1 MECPYC
7 GTRNLP
13 GTIVCNNCGAILRE
27 IKRAR
32 PAPKERAG
40 GGGGIA
46 GAARALFAGNRARSQ
61 AAALQGRIKAVLE
74 KLEEATQKAVQD
86 GTVTGQMRLD
96 MGTADLLQDQI
107 ERGVQEYQFAQKA
120 GVSGPEFTNNAGV
133 ALARRGHL
141 AQALDMFPRAAQ
153 GSASQPPSSP
163 LAAPH
168 ANMAHALCRL
178 FNGTNSDVLEQAVR
192 EARQASELEP
202 QSPTPPNRLGMI
214 FCLQQQYPEAQAAFG
229 AALRLAGSDGAA
241 QAEAL
246 NNLGVAHALSGD
258 LASAASQFG
267 NALAQEPSHG
277 RALTNQ
283 AVLLAEMGSF
293 DDAVER
299 LQRAAHID
307 PLSALVRSNY
317 GFALSRMLAINE
329 GIREF
334 KEAISLDTHLV
345 EPLYNQAKSYGDE
358 GINDF
363 AERYIMRALQ
373 LAPRSW
379 QALTLLGVIKLN
391 QGQDAQAVQSFQTA
405 RQIRPQEVMIL
416 TDLAIALVLTG
427 NDAIAE
433 STFHEAARLAPQDY
447 EINLHL
453 GWLYLRQGQ
462 TSASTAELAIAL
474 DQNDNL
480 AIGHNNYGLCE
491 AEMANPQ
498 EALRRFRRAL
508 QIAPDLTPV
517 YYQLGS
523 AYALLGDMP
532 SAIESWER
540 NAKEEPGN
548 ADCYCNLGVAY
559 YKAGKMDRA
568 VAEFRHVITVR
579 QNRMDDYSNLGLAY
593 AKQGMALKATA
604 KKNDDPRLKEA
615 LEKHKLAIEM
625 FDRALAILPSN
636 VMLHSNR
643 GLACYFANRPEE
655 AMQEWGHVSRLDPGY
670 ARRRGQKQQTEF
682 DETQVNFVALN
693 PRERA
698 LSVPPKTPDYQAQYA
713 FSYDLDEW
721 ELIIS
726 NPALAPLP
734 QQLRQAR
741 QLERAANLQQ

>member
-32 PAPKERAG
+32 PAPKERAAPSAG
-40 GGGGIA
+40 LA
-46 GAARALFAGNRARSQ
+46 GAARALFGGSRARSQ
-61 AAALQGRIKAVLE
+61 ANALQGRIKAVFE
-74 KLEEATQKAVQD
+74 KLDEAAQKAVQD

-120 GVSGPEFTNNAGV
+120 GMSGPEFTNNAGV

-153 GSASQPPSSP
+153 GSAAQSPSAPP
-163 LAAPH
+163 AAPH
-168 ANMAHALCRL
+168 ANMAHALARL
-178 FNGTNSDVLEQAVR
+178 FNGANSDVLEQAAR
-192 EARQASELEP
+192 EARQGAGLEP
-202 QSPTPPNRLGMI
+202 QSPTPPNRMGMI
-214 FCLQQQYPEAQAAFG
+214 FCLQNQYPEALAAFG
-229 AALRLAGSDGAA
+229 TALRLAGSEAAA
-241 QAEAL
+241 QADAL

-258 LASAASQFG
+258 RESAAAQFD
-267 NALAQEPSHG
+267 NALAQEPSHA

-283 AVLLAEMGSF
+283 AVLLAEQSSF
-293 DDAVER
+293 DDASDR

-307 PLSALVRSNY
+307 PHSALVRNNY
-317 GFALSRMLAINE
+317 GYALSRMAAINE

-334 KEAISLDTHLV
+334 KEAIMLDAHLM
-345 EPLYNQAKSYGDE
+345 EPLLNQAKSYGDE

-363 AERYIMRALQ
+363 AERYVMRALQ

-391 QGQDAQAVQSFQTA
+391 QGQAASAVQSFQAA
-405 RQIRPQEVMIL
+405 RQLRPQETMIL
-416 TDLAIALVLTG
+416 TNLALALVLTG

-433 STFHEAARLAPQDY
+433 TTFQAASRLAPQDY

-474 DQNDNL
+474 EQNDNL

-508 QIAPDLTPV
+508 QIDPNLSPV

-523 AYALLGDMP
+523 AYAMLGDMP
-532 SAIESWER
+532 SAIEAWER
-540 NAKEEPGN
+540 NAKEESGN

-568 VAEFRHVITVR
+568 VAEFRHVITIR
-579 QNRMDDYSNLGLAY
+579 HNRLDDFSNLGLAY
-593 AKQGMALKATA
+593 AKQGMALKAAA
-604 KKNDDPRLKEA
+604 KKNDDPRLKDA

-625 FDRALAILPSN
+625 FDRALALVPSN

-643 GLACYFANRPEE
+643 GLACYFANRPED

-682 DETQVNFVALN
+682 DETQVNFVALD
-693 PRERA
+693 PIERA
-698 LSVPPKTPDYQAQYA
+698 LSLPPKTPDYQAQYA
-713 FSYDLDEW
+713 FSYDLDDW

-741 QLERAANLQQ
+741 QLERAANLQS

>member
-7 GTRNLP
+7 ETRNLP

-32 PAPKERAG
+32 PAPKERAAT
-40 GGGGIA
+40 GGGIA
-46 GAARALFAGNRARSQ
+46 GAARALFGGNRARSQ
-61 AAALQGRIKAVLE
+61 ASALQGRIKNVLE
-74 KLEEATQKAVQD
+74 KLEESAQKAVQD
-86 GTVTGQMRLD
+86 GSVTGQMRLD

-153 GSASQPPSSP
+153 PGLSGAGAASP
-163 LAAPH
+163 AAPH
-168 ANMAHALCRL
+168 ANMAHALSRL
-178 FNGTNSDVLEQAVR
+178 FNGANSDVLEQAAR
-192 EARQASELEP
+192 SARQASDLEP
-202 QSPTPPNRLGMI
+202 QSPTPQNRMGMV
-214 FCLQQQYPEAQAAFG
+214 FCLQNQFPEALAAFG
-229 AALRLAGSDGAA
+229 YALRLAGSDGAA
-241 QAEAL
+241 QADAL
-246 NNLGVAHALSGD
+246 NNMGVAHALSGD
-258 LASAASQFG
+258 ETSAAAQFG
-267 NALAQEPSHG
+267 NALAQDPGHG

-283 AVLLAEMGSF
+283 AVLAAQQGRF
-293 DDAVER
+293 DEAVER

-307 PLSALVRSNY
+307 PHSALVRSNHGY
-317 GFALSRMLAINE
+317 ALSRMMAINE

-334 KEAISLDTHLV
+334 KEAIMLDAQQM
-345 EPLYNQAKSYGDE
+345 EPLYNQAKSYADE
-358 GINDF
+358 QINDF

-379 QALTLLGVIKLN
+379 QALTLLGVIKFN
-391 QGQDAQAVQSFQTA
+391 QGQAAAAVQSFQAA
-405 RQIRPQEVMIL
+405 RQIRTQDTMIL
-416 TDLAIALVLTG
+416 SNLALALVMTG
-427 NDAIAE
+427 NDALAE
-433 STFHEAARLAPQDY
+433 STFQQASRLAPQDY

-508 QIAPDLTPV
+508 QIDPALSPV

-523 AYALLGDMP
+523 AYASLGDMP

-568 VAEFRHVITVR
+568 VAEFRHVITIR

-593 AKQGMALKATA
+593 AKQGMALKAAA

-625 FDRALAILPSN
+625 FDRALAIVPSN

-643 GLACYFANRPEE
+643 GLACYFANRPED

-693 PRERA
+693 SRERA
-698 LSVPPKTPDYQAQYA
+698 LSLPPKTPDYQAQYA
-713 FSYDLDEW
+713 FSYDLDDW

-726 NPALAPLP
+726 NPLLAPLP
-734 QQLRQAR
+734 QQIRQAR
-741 QLERAANLQQ
+741 QLERGC

>member
-32 PAPKERAG
+32 PAPKERASS
-40 GGGGIA
+40 GGGIA
-46 GAARALFAGNRARSQ
+46 GAARALFGGNRARSQ
-61 AAALQGRIKAVLE
+61 AAAWQGRIQSVLE
-74 KLEEATQKAVQD
+74 KLEETSQKAVQD
-86 GTVTGQMRLD
+86 GTATAQMRLD
-96 MGTADLLQDQI
+96 MGAAHLLQNQI
-107 ERGVQEYQFAQKA
+107 ERAVQEYQFAQKA
-120 GVSGPEFTNNAGV
+120 GASGPEFANNAGV

-153 GSASQPPSSP
+153 AVGAGSAAGQ
-163 LAAPH
+163 AAPPQ
-168 ANMAHALCRL
+168 ANLAHALSRL
-178 FNGTNSDVLEQAVR
+178 FNGVNGDVLEQGMLA
-192 EARQASELEP
+192 ARQASTLEP
-202 QSPTPPNRLGMI
+202 TSPTPHNRRGMI
-214 FCLQQQYPEAQAAFG
+214 LCLQQRYPEAAAAFG
-229 AALRLAGSDGAA
+229 QALKLAGANGPA
-241 QAEAL
+241 QADAL
-246 NNLGVAHALSGD
+246 NNLGVTHALSGD
-258 LASAASQFG
+258 LSSAASQFG
-267 NALAQEPSHG
+267 NALAQEASHA

-283 AVLLAEMGSF
+283 AVLMAEMGSF

-299 LQRAAHID
+299 LGRAAQID
-307 PLSALVRSNY
+307 PLSALVRNNH

-334 KEAISLDTHLV
+334 KEAINLDAQLM

-358 GINDF
+358 GISDF
-363 AERYIMRALQ
+363 AERYVMRALAV
-373 LAPRSW
+373 APRSW

-391 QGQDAQAVQSFQTA
+391 QGQGAQAVQSLRAA
-405 RQIRPQEVMIL
+405 RQLRPQEAMIL
-416 TDLAIALVLTG
+416 TNLALALVQT
-427 NDAIAE
+427 NNEAIAE
-433 STFHEAARLAPQDY
+433 STFQEASRLAPQDY

-474 DQNDNL
+474 DQNDSL

-491 AEMANPQ
+491 VEMANPQ

-508 QIAPDLTPV
+508 QIAPGLSPV
-517 YYQLGS
+517 YYQLGGT
-523 AYALLGDMP
+523 YALLGDMP
-532 SAIESWER
+532 AAIEAWER

-559 YKAGKMDRA
+559 YKAGKFDKAM
-568 VAEFRHVITVR
+568 AEFRHVITIR
-579 QNRMDDYSNLGLAY
+579 QNRMDDFSNMGLTY
-593 AKQGMALKATA
+593 AKQGMALKAAA

-615 LEKHKLAIEM
+615 IEKHRLAIEM

-643 GLACYFANRPEE
+643 GLACYFANRPED

-698 LSVPPKTPDYQAQYA
+698 LSLPPKTPDYQAQYA
-713 FSYDLDEW
+713 FSYDLDDW
-721 ELIIS
+721 ELILS

-734 QQLRQAR
+734 QQLRQVR
-741 QLERAANLQQ
+741 QLERTANLQ

>member
-7 GTRNLP
+7 ETRNLP

-32 PAPKERAG
+32 PLLKERPAASG
-40 GGGGIA
+40 GLA
-46 GAARALFAGNRARSQ
+46 GAARALFSGNRARSQ
-61 AAALQGRIKAVLE
+61 AAALQGRIKSVFD
-74 KLEEATQKAVQD
+74 KLDEAAQKAVQD
-86 GTVTGQMRLD
+86 GTASGQMRLD
-96 MGTADLLQDQI
+96 MGTAALLQDQI
-107 ERGVQEYQFAQKA
+107 ERSVQEFQFAQKA
-120 GVSGPEFTNNAGV
+120 GASGPEFSNNAGV

-141 AQALDMFPRAAQ
+141 AQALDMFPRAAPLVVS
-153 GSASQPPSSP
+153 SAPASLGAP
-163 LAAPH
+163 PH

-178 FNGTNSDVLEQAVR
+178 FNGTNGDVLEQAAR
-192 EARQASELEP
+192 AARQASEFEP
-202 QSPTPPNRLGMI
+202 QSPVSQNRIGLI
-214 FCLQQQYPEAQAAFG
+214 LCLQGQYADALEAFGYALQQAGADGFAQA
-229 AALRLAGSDGAA
+229 D
-241 QAEAL
+241 AL
-246 NNLGVAHALSGD
+246 NNLGVAYALAGD
-258 LASAASQFG
+258 NAAAASQFG
-267 NALAQEPSHG
+267 NALAQGPSHA

-283 AVLLAEMGSF
+283 AVLLTNQGDFTAAM
-293 DDAVER
+293 DR

-307 PLSALVRSNY
+307 PHSASVRSNY
-317 GFALSRMLAINE
+317 GYALSRMQAINE

-334 KEAISLDTHLV
+334 KEAIGLDTHLV
-345 EPLYNQAKSYGDE
+345 EPLYNQAKSYADE
-358 GINDF
+358 QINDF
-363 AERYIMRALQ
+363 AERYAMRALQ
-373 LAPRSW
+373 LAPRLW
-379 QALTLLGVIKLN
+379 QALTLLGVIRLN
-391 QGQDAQAVQSFQTA
+391 QGQAAQSVQSFQAA
-405 RQIRPQEVMIL
+405 RQIRPQDTMIL
-416 TDLAIALVLTG
+416 TNLALALVLTN
-427 NDAIAE
+427 NDALAE
-433 STFHEAARLAPQDY
+433 TTFQDASHLAPQDY

-508 QIAPDLTPV
+508 QIDPHLNSV

-523 AYALLGDMP
+523 AYATLGDVP
-532 SAIESWER
+532 AAIEAWER

-579 QNRMDDYSNLGLAY
+579 QNRMDDFSNLGLAY
-593 AKQGMALKATA
+593 AKQGMALKAAA

-615 LEKHKLAIEM
+615 QEKHKLAIDM
-625 FDRALAILPSN
+625 FDRALAIVPSN

-693 PRERA
+693 SRERA
-698 LSVPPKTPDYQAQYA
+698 LSLPPKSPDYLAQYA
-713 FSYDLDEW
+713 FSYDLDDW

-734 QQLRQAR
+734 QLLRQAR
-741 QLERAANLQQ
+741 QLERAANLQ

>member
-32 PAPKERAG
+32 PAPKERAAAS
-40 GGGGIA
+40 GGIA
-46 GAARALFAGNRARSQ
+46 GAARALFGGNRARGQ
-61 AAALQGRIKAVLE
+61 ANALQGRIKSVLD
-74 KLEEATQKAVQD
+74 KLDEAAQKAVQD

-96 MGTADLLQDQI
+96 MGTANLLQGQI

-141 AQALDMFPRAAQ
+141 AQALDMFPRAAPPGASGVQ
-153 GSASQPPSSP
+153 ASQ
-163 LAAPH
+163 AAPPQT
-168 ANMAHALCRL
+168 NLAHALSRM
-178 FNGTNSDVLEQAVR
+178 FTGVNGDVLEQAAR
-192 EARQASELEP
+192 AARQASELEP
-202 QSPTPPNRLGMI
+202 QSPTPHNRMGMI
-214 FCLQQQYPEAQAAFG
+214 LCLQRRYPDALQAFG
-229 AALRLAGSDGAA
+229 EALRLAGSDGAA
-241 QAEAL
+241 QADAL
-246 NNLGVAHALSGD
+246 NNLGVAHTLAGD
-258 LASAASQFG
+258 LSSATSQFG
-267 NALAQEPSHG
+267 LALAQEPGHA

-283 AVLLAEMGSF
+283 AVLLLEMGSF
-293 DDAVER
+293 DEAVER
-299 LQRAAHID
+299 LGRAAYVD
-307 PLSALVRSNY
+307 PQSGLVRNNY
-317 GFALSRMLAINE
+317 GCALSRMLAINE

-334 KEAISLDTHLV
+334 KEAISLDTHLM

-358 GINDF
+358 QINDF

-379 QALTLLGVIKLN
+379 QALTMLGVIKLN
-391 QGQDAQAVQSFQTA
+391 QGQSAQAVQSFQAA
-405 RQIRPQEVMIL
+405 RQIRPQETMIF
-416 TDLAIALVLTG
+416 TDLALALVAT
-427 NDAIAE
+427 NNEAIAE
-433 STFHEAARLAPQDY
+433 TTFQEASRLAPQDY
-447 EINLHL
+447 DINLHL
-453 GWLYLRQGQ
+453 GWLYLLQGQ

-474 DQNDNL
+474 DQNDSI

-491 AEMANPQ
+491 VEMANPQ

-508 QIAPDLTPV
+508 QIDPNLVPV

-523 AYALLGDMP
+523 ASALLGDM
-532 SAIESWER
+532 SAAVEAWER
-540 NAKEEPGN
+540 NAKDEPGN

-559 YKAGKMDRA
+559 YKAGKFDKA
-568 VAEFRHVITVR
+568 LAEFRHVITVR
-579 QNRMDDYSNLGLAY
+579 QNRMDDFSNLGLTY
-593 AKQGMALKATA
+593 AKQGMALKAAA

-615 LEKHKLAIEM
+615 QEKHKLAIDM
-625 FDRALAILPSN
+625 FDRALALVPSN

-643 GLACYFANRPEE
+643 GLACYFANRPED

-682 DETQVNFVALN
+682 DETQVNFVALS

-698 LSVPPKTPDYQAQYA
+698 LSLPPKTPDYQAQYA
-713 FSYDLDEW
+713 FSYDLDDW
-721 ELIIS
+721 DLIIS

-741 QLERAANLQQ
+741 QLERAANLQ

>member
-7 GTRNLP
+7 ETRNLP

-32 PAPKERAG
+32 PAPKERVAAS
-40 GGGGIA
+40 GGIA
-46 GAARALFAGNRARSQ
+46 GAARALFGGSRARAQ
-61 AAALQGRIKAVLE
+61 ASALQARIKTVLD
-74 KLEEATQKAVQD
+74 KLEEAAQKAVQN

-107 ERGVQEYQFAQKA
+107 ERAVQEYQFAQKA
-120 GVSGPEFTNNAGV
+120 GASGPEFTNNAGV

-153 GSASQPPSSP
+153 GSAPGS
-163 LAAPH
+163 AAPLPAAPQ
-168 ANMAHALCRL
+168 ANMAHALARL
-178 FNGTNSDVLEQAVR
+178 FNGVNSDVLDQAAR
-192 EARQASELEP
+192 AARQASELEP
-202 QSPTPPNRLGMI
+202 QSPTSHNRMGLL
-214 FCLQQQYPEAQAAFG
+214 FCLQNQYPEALAAFG
-229 AALRLAGSDGAA
+229 AALRLAGSDGSA
-241 QAEAL
+241 QADAL

-258 LASAASQFG
+258 LAGAAAQFG

-283 AVLLAEMGSF
+283 AVLSARQGQF
-293 DDAVER
+293 DEAVDR
-299 LQRAAHID
+299 VQRAAHID
-307 PLSALVRSNY
+307 PHSALVRSNY
-317 GFALSRMLAINE
+317 GYALSRMLAINE

-334 KEAISLDTHLV
+334 KEAIMQDAQLM
-345 EPLYNQAKSYGDE
+345 EPLYNQAKSYADE
-358 GINDF
+358 QINDF

-373 LAPRSW
+373 LAPRAW

-391 QGQDAQAVQSFQTA
+391 QGQAAQAVQSFQSA
-405 RQIRPQEVMIL
+405 RQIRPQEIMIL
-416 TDLAIALVLTG
+416 TNLAIALVLTG

-433 STFHEAARLAPQDY
+433 STFQEASRLAPQNY

-462 TSASTAELAIAL
+462 TSASTAEIAIAL
-474 DQNDNL
+474 EQNDNL

-491 AEMANPQ
+491 ADMANPQ

-508 QIAPDLTPV
+508 QIAPDLSPV

-523 AYALLGDMP
+523 AYASLGDMP
-532 SAIESWER
+532 AAIEAWER
-540 NAKEEPGN
+540 NAKEEAGN

-568 VAEFRHVITVR
+568 VAEFRHVITIR
-579 QNRMDDYSNLGLAY
+579 QNRMDDYSNLALAY
-593 AKQGMALKATA
+593 AKQGMALKAAA
-604 KKNDDPRLKEA
+604 KKNDDPRLKDA

-625 FDRALAILPSN
+625 FDRALAIVPSN

-643 GLACYFANRPEE
+643 GLACYFANRPED

-693 PRERA
+693 ARERA
-698 LSVPPKTPDYQAQYA
+698 LSLPPKTPDYLAQYA
-713 FSYDLDEW
+713 FSYDIDDW
-721 ELIIS
+721 DLIIS

-741 QLERAANLQQ
+741 QLERAANLQS